1 MLEIYTARRRL
12 VMGALDEMGFTYG
25 EPRGGL
31 YVWANTTST
40 GIPALELCSLFLDED
55 ALIFPGKGFGEDWGH
70 FVRMTL
76 LQPIDVLEEATRR
89 MKRALAKRHSGVQ
102 V

>member
-1 MLEIYTARRRL
+1 
-12 VMGALDEMGFTYG
+12 MGALDEMGFTYG

-31 YVWANTTST
+31 YVWANTTGT
-40 GIPALELCSLFLDED
+40 GIPALELSSLFLED
-55 ALIFPGKGFGEDWGH
+55 DVLIFPGNGFGENWGH

-76 LQPIDVLEEATRR
+76 LQPIDVLAEAVTR
-89 MKRALAKRHSGVQ
+89 MKRALAKRHAGVQ